1 MAKEIIVNARK
12 DQTRIAIVEDGDL
25 AELYIENPEHKRTI
39 GNIVLG
45 RVRKVMPSI
54 QAAFVD
60 IGQPSDAF
68 LHFSDV
74 SDNLPEALDFLKMD
88 PPRVSEVDL
97 SSSSKKGGRSRRS
110 KRKGGVSPEDVLEN
124 GQHILTKIAKE
135 PIADKGSRVST
146 DLSMAGRFLVLV
158 PLTEFIAV
166 SKKISNSKE
175 RRRLKAL
182 TQSLL
187 PDGFGAIVRTVAE
200 GRDAKSL
207 DKDLELLLDRWGDLE
222 EHLAEKPEGPVTLY
236 EDVDMVSSI
245 IRDEFSSDYRRIMID
260 NPNLYRS
267 IRGYVKAVAPEIS
280 SSVLLHTEQT
290 SVFEAAGIKAQV
302 DRAFERRVELPSG
315 GYLFIERTEAMHV
328 IDVNSGRSGKGKS
341 QEENSVDVNLE
352 AARVIAKQ
360 TRLRDLGGIIVVD
373 FIDLKRGKNRKKV
386 YDELKK
392 EFSRDRAVT
401 KILPMSDFGLVQ
413 ITRQRLRPS
422 ITTTFSPEDFAA
434 DGDGIPSSSGDEAPG
449 EEPGEDR
456 ASSIA
461 DEASGPMS
469 AAHRDELDH
478 LRREV
483 ARLKKEMEEPRKK
496 ADRLKEDMRASRK
509 ERQKLEKR
517 KRRLKGKASRLEKEA
532 EEAKDE
538 LEQLRKEK
546 RQLSEQADRRA
557 KEARRQFSE
566 EGVPPER
573 LAATLE
579 RWLEDYAEHSGGR
592 PLVLRVHPY
601 AAAYLA
607 RSVPS
612 YPARWFGRHL
622 VRVRIEEDQQLG
634 PLDFRFEDPRT
645 GDDLTDRKG
654 RLEQAR
660 QDADADHQP
669 SAEDA
674 PEAASADG
682 VEEAGDDGEAEAQP
696 TAEEKNG
703 TPDQAAA
710 DAEDE
715 AVGA

>member
-1 MAKEIIVNARK
+1 MAKEIVVNARK

-74 SDNLPEALDFLKMD
+74 SDNLPEVLDFLKMD
-88 PPRVSEVDL
+88 PPRVGEVDL
-97 SSSSKKGGRSRRS
+97 PEGGKGGRSRRS
-110 KRKGGVSPEDVLEN
+110 KRKGGASPEDLLN
-124 GQHILTKIAKE
+124 GGQHILAKIAKE

-182 TQSLL
+182 TRSLL

-207 DKDLELLLDRWGDLE
+207 DRDLELLLNRWNELQ
-222 EHLAEKPEGPVTLY
+222 EHLADKPSGPVTLY

-290 SVFEAAGIKAQV
+290 SVFEAAGIQSQV

-328 IDVNSGRSGKGKS
+328 VDVNSGRSGKGKS

-360 TRLRDLGGIIVVD
+360 TRLRDLGGM
-373 FIDLKRGKNRKKV
+373 
-386 YDELKK
+386 
-392 EFSRDRAVT
+392 
-401 KILPMSDFGLVQ
+401 MSDFGLVQ

-422 ITTTFSPEDFAA
+422 ITTTFSPEDFANRDA
-434 DGDGIPSSSGDEAPG
+434 EAPG

-469 AAHRDELDH
+469 AARRDELDH

-483 ARLKKEMEEPRKK
+483 ARLKKEVEEPHKK
-496 ADRLKEDMRASRK
+496 AERLKEDMRASRE
-509 ERQKLEKR
+509 ERRQMEKR
-517 KRRLKGKASRLEKEA
+517 KRRLQGKASRLEKEA
-532 EEAKDE
+532 EDARKE
-538 LEQLRKEK
+538 LKQLRKEK
-546 RQLSEQADRRA
+546 QELSEQADRRA
-557 KEARRQFSE
+557 KEARREFSE
-566 EGVPPER
+566 DGVPPER
-573 LAATLE
+573 LASTLE
-579 RWLEDYAEHSGGR
+579 RWLEDYAEHSSGR

-622 VRVRIEEDQQLG
+622 VRVRVEADQQLG
-634 PLDFRFEDPRT
+634 PLDFRFEDPHT
-645 GDDLTDRKG
+645 GDDLTDRRG
-654 RLEQAR
+654 RLEQAKT
-660 QDADADHQP
+660 
-669 SAEDA
+669 
-674 PEAASADG
+674 EA
-682 VEEAGDDGEAEAQP
+682 DDGDAQP
-696 TAEEKNG
+696 AAKKTNG
-703 TPDQAAA
+703 TPDREAAA
-710 DAEDE
+710 DAEEEDE